1 MYLLRSA
8 VAVLLVCFNAAM
20 ASAQDRQW
28 GGKAGVTVSAL
39 DYQTSSDNPGYHNR
53 VAASGGGFFV
63 QPLIGVLAVQLEGL
77 YVSKGA
83 EIASK
88 DTVDTTGT
96 LKLDYI
102 DVPALARVT
111 FVRATSHSIYAFGGP
126 VPGFRISAQ
135 HTTSV
140 GRPIRSGATVDIKD
154 TVEFFEF
161 SVLAGIGAD
170 IGSHGVLD
178 ARYEWGLTNVI
189 KDVTADHTARNRA
202 FTVLVGLRF

>member
-1 MYLLRSA
+1 MRSYSA
-8 VAVLLVCFNAAM
+8 VAVLFVCFSAPI

-28 GGKAGVTVSAL
+28 GGKAGVTASAMN
-39 DYQTSSDNPGYHNR
+39 YQTPSDNPGYHNR
-53 VAASGGGFFV
+53 VAASGGGFLV
-63 QPLIGVLAVQLEGL
+63 QPLFGALALQLEGL

-83 EIASK
+83 ELASK
-88 DTVDTTGT
+88 DSADTTGT
-96 LKLDYI
+96 LQLDYI

-111 FVRATSHSIYAFGGP
+111 FVRATSHSVYAFGGP
-126 VPGFRISAQ
+126 APGFRISAK

-140 GRPIRSGATVDIKD
+140 GRPIRSGETVDIKD
-154 TVEFFEF
+154 AVEFFEF

-189 KDVTADHTARNRA
+189 KDVTADHTARDRV

>member
-1 MYLLRSA
+1 MRSCG
-8 VAVLLVCFNAAM
+8 VVIVVLVSLNAAM

-28 GGKAGVTVSAL
+28 GGKAGVTVSAM

-53 VAASGGGFFV
+53 VAASIGGFFV
-63 QPLIGVLAVQLEGL
+63 QPLVGVLALQLEGL
-77 YVSKGA
+77 YLAKGA
-83 EIASK
+83 ELASK
-88 DTVDTTGT
+88 DTFDTTGT
-96 LKLDYI
+96 LKLDYV

-126 VPGFRISAQ
+126 VPGFRINAQ
-135 HTTSV
+135 HTTSS
-140 GRPIRSGATVDIKD
+140 GRPLRAGETVDIKD
-154 TVEFFEF
+154 AVEFFEF
-161 SVLAGIGAD
+161 SLLAGIGAD

>member
-1 MYLLRSA
+1 MRSCC
-8 VAVLLVCFNAAM
+8 VVVVVLVFLNAAM
-20 ASAQDRQW
+20 VRAQERQF
-28 GGKAGVTVSAL
+28 GAKAGVTVSAMR
-39 DYQTSSDNPGYHNR
+39 YQTSSDNPGYHNR

-63 QPLIGVLAVQLEGL
+63 QPIIGVLALQLEGMYL
-77 YVSKGA
+77 AKGA

-111 FVRATSHSIYAFGGP
+111 FVRARSHSIYAFGGP
-126 VPGFRISAQ
+126 VPGFRISAK
-135 HTTSV
+135 HSTSV
-140 GRPIRSGATVDIKD
+140 GRPIRSGETVDIKD
-154 TVEFFEF
+154 AVEFFEF

-189 KDVTADHTARNRA
+189 KDVPDEHTARNRA